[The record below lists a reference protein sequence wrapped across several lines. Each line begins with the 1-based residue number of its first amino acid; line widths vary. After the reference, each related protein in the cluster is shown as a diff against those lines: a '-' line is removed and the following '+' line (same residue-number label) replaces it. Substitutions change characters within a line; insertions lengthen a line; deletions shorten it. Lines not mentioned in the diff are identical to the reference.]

1 MSNKEKKDI
10 LFIAVIH
17 ELIKFTEVSIHE
29 PSELVLMPPDYGCR
43 LAVKLVSM
51 SEVKKLMEKGKAYG
65 DGRYVI
71 SHEDRES
78 IFDTGWGV
86 I

>member
-1 MSNKEKKDI
+1 MKKDI

-17 ELIKFTEVSIHE
+17 ELIKFTEVSIHD
-29 PSELVLMPPDYGCR
+29 PSELVVMPPDYGCR

-51 SEVKKLMEKGKAYG
+51 SEVIQLEERGQSYG
-65 DGRYVI
+65 NGRYVI
-71 SHEDRES
+71 SHEDREK
-78 IFDTGWGV
+78 IFNTGWGV